1 MMTKLEQSIML
12 EISTLPKSRLAEV
25 LTYVRFIKLG
35 LADRTEIEKRFDK
48 SWKQVRARA
57 KKLKITQADID
68 TEIRAVRAQRAGK
81 K

>member
-1 MMTKLEQSIML
+1 MTKLERAIML
-12 EISTLPKSRLAEV
+12 EISTLPESRLVDV

-35 LADRTEIEKRFDK
+35 LADRDEIEKRFDK
-48 SWKQVRARA
+48 SWKRVRARA

-68 TEIRAVRAQRAGK
+68 AEIRAVRALRASK